1 KRRVD
6 GQSLPPL
13 DKDGGAY
20 LWAEMLPTY
29 SVPDPARTDLT
40 NYIAPGDIV
49 IFGKR
54 VGDASETGGH
64 AAIVES
70 VHPDRIEISE
80 GNWGGNNFNTR
91 DIERTADYFA
101 DLRFSH

>member
-1 KRRVD
+1 M
-6 GQSLPPL
+6 